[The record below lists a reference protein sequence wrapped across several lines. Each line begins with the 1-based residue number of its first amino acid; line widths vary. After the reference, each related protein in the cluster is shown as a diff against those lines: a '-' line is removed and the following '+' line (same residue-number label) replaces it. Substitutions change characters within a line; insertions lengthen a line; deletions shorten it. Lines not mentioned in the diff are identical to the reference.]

1 MFIPLLM
8 MYQGSLEKQ
17 HQKAMCVLGQQD
29 THIYIYIHIYV
40 YIHTHTHIHMYK
52 ETEYRSLESPKS
64 AGEAQQAAD
73 PGKS

>member
-40 YIHTHTHIHMYK
+40 YIHTHTHTYV
-52 ETEYRSLESPKS
+52 
-64 AGEAQQAAD
+64 
-73 PGKS
+73 